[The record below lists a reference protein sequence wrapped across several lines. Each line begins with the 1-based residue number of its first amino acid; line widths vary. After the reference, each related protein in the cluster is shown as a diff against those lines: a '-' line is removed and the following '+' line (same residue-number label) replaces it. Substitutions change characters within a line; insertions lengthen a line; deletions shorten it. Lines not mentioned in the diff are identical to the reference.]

1 MRQSARSLVACAPH
15 VWQDFEA
22 KLEEESEQASPPQPE
37 PAQAGAP
44 GMAPPSQGD
53 QDDDE
58 DGEQADSS
66 AGAQQAKWEVRCAL
80 CGLYNCFV
88 QRWSM
93 FAGGRP
99 SPRL

>member
-1 MRQSARSLVACAPH
+1 MAAWTRKSAHGLVACAPH

-44 GMAPPSQGD
+44 GLAPPSQGD

-66 AGAQQAKWEVRCAL
+66 AGAQQAKWEVRSAPL
-80 CGLYNCFV
+80 RGAQLLNQKVFEP
-88 QRWSM
+88 
-93 FAGGRP
+93 G
-99 SPRL
+99 